1 MVEGLAVSH
10 KNQDSQVESGLTS
23 TGEFAEHGEPQQ
35 PPKQPCPECGSVRL
49 YRDGLR
55 YLSNG
60 NMVQRWLCRDCGYR
74 FSQRGSGR
82 SNRMHHVSTVEG
94 QSLNRCTALPSK
106 GQVCE
111 SLTRGSKNLSATET
125 KTVAED
131 LPQDAK
137 GSLIKYAAYLE
148 RQGYYRDTSYMDL
161 LRALLKDGANLQD
174 PEDVKTKI
182 ARHKWKDSVKMLATY
197 AYDQFCRMEN
207 ITWTKPR
214 YKQQETIL
222 YVPDE
227 KDLDALI
234 NSTQS
239 KRMAAYLQCLKE
251 TFADPGEVLRIE
263 WRDIK
268 DNIITI
274 NHPVKGHLPGQV
286 EVSNR
291 LLSMLNALPKTS
303 KLVFPTSY
311 DVVRQGLQSLRKRA
325 AIKLQNPKLLE
336 ISFKSYRHWGGSMLA
351 HYTNGNVLTIKKMLR
366 HKSVQ
371 NTMKYIHTL
380 EFKDEDF
387 EIATATTE
395 EEVKQL
401 GQAGFIKYDE
411 MKGIHFYRKPK
422 KYRV

>member
-1 MVEGLAVSH
+1 MVEE
-10 KNQDSQVESGLTS
+10 VEGKAALPLRKAHLVKRQQN
-23 TGEFAEHGEPQQ
+23 GKLVDLMPDGQPQQ
-35 PPKQPCPECGSVRL
+35 FPDQPLPEKCPQCGSSLL
-49 YRDGLR
+49 YRDGMR
-55 YLSNG
+55 YTDLG
-60 NMVQRWLCRDCGYR
+60 EIQRWLCRGCGYR
-74 FSQRGSGR
+74 FSVPHKSYKECQTIGK
-82 SNRMHHVSTVEG
+82 H
-94 QSLNRCTALPSK
+94 
-106 GQVCE
+106 QVCAI
-111 SLTRGSKNLSATET
+111 LKDAKNLNNATIE
-125 KTVAED
+125 KVAGVI
-131 LPQDAK
+131 PQDAK
-137 GSLIKYAAYLE
+137 GSLVKYAAHLE
-148 RQGYYRDTSYMDL
+148 RQGYYGDTSYMDL
-161 LRALLKDGANLQD
+161 MRALVKDGANLYD
-174 PEDVKTKI
+174 SEDVKTKI
-182 ARHKWKDSVKMLATY
+182 ARHKWKGHEWKDSVKMLAVY
-197 AYDQFCRMEN
+197 AYDQFCKMEN

-227 KDLDALI
+227 KDLDALTS
-234 NSTQS
+234 STQS

-251 TFADPGEVLRIE
+251 TFADPGEILRLE

-286 EVSNR
+286 EVTNR

-311 DVVRQGLQSLRKRA
+311 AVIRQCFQEFRKRA
-325 AIKLQNPKLLE
+325 AVKLQNPKLLE

-395 EEVKQL
+395 EEIKQL

-422 KYRV
+422 RFSGLK

>member
-1 MVEGLAVSH
+1 MQEPSGWPLKRRNCIATACRVNDDLGWRVSGTGQVL
-10 KNQDSQVESGLTS
+10 KNL
-23 TGEFAEHGEPQQ
+23 EPQ
-35 PPKQPCPECGSVRL
+35 V
-49 YRDGLR
+49 
-55 YLSNG
+55 
-60 NMVQRWLCRDCGYR
+60 
-74 FSQRGSGR
+74 
-82 SNRMHHVSTVEG
+82 
-94 QSLNRCTALPSK
+94 
-106 GQVCE
+106 
-111 SLTRGSKNLSATET
+111 ET
-125 KTVAED
+125 KTTAGET
-131 LPQDAK
+131 PQDAK
-137 GSLIKYAAYLE
+137 GSLVKYAAHLE
-148 RQGYYRDTSYMDL
+148 RQGYYGDSSYMDL
-161 LRALLKDGANLQD
+161 MRLLVKDGANLHD

-197 AYDQFCRMEN
+197 AYDQFCVMEG
-207 ITWTKPR
+207 IKWTKPH
-214 YKQQETIL
+214 YKQEETIL

-234 NSTQS
+234 SSTHS
-239 KRMAAYLQCLKE
+239 KRMAAYLQTLKE
-251 TFADPGEVLRIE
+251 TFADPGEILRLE

-268 DNIITI
+268 DNVVTI

-291 LLSMLNALPKTS
+291 LISMLNALPQTS

-311 DVVRQGLQSLRKRA
+311 ATMHQCFLGLRKRA
-325 AIKLQNPKLLE
+325 ASKLQNPKLLD
-336 ISFKSYRHWGGSMLA
+336 ISFKSFRHWGGSMLA

-401 GQAGFIKYDE
+401 GQAGFTKYDE
-411 MKGIHFYRKPK
+411 MRGMHFYRKPK
-422 KYRV
+422 RFRGLQ

>member
-1 MVEGLAVSH
+1 MC
-10 KNQDSQVESGLTS
+10 N
-23 TGEFAEHGEPQQ
+23 
-35 PPKQPCPECGSVRL
+35 
-49 YRDGLR
+49 
-55 YLSNG
+55 
-60 NMVQRWLCRDCGYR
+60 
-74 FSQRGSGR
+74 
-82 SNRMHHVSTVEG
+82 VSTVER
-94 QSLNRCTALPSK
+94 QSLNPTSALPSK
-106 GQVCE
+106 RQVCAVLQE
-111 SLTRGSKNLSATET
+111 AKNLNNAAES

-148 RQGYYRDTSYMDL
+148 RQGYYGDTSYMDL
-161 LRALLKDGANLQD
+161 MRILVKDGANLQN

-214 YKQQETIL
+214 YKQQETLL

-251 TFADPGEVLRIE
+251 TFADPGEILRLE

-311 DVVRQGLQSLRKRA
+311 AVVRQCLQSLRKRA
-325 AIKLQNPKLLE
+325 AMKLQNPKLLE
-336 ISFKSYRHWGGSMLA
+336 ISFRSYRHWGGSMLA

-380 EFKDEDF
+380 EFRDEDF

-401 GQAGFIKYDE
+401 GEAGFTKYDE

-422 KYRV
+422 RFRGLK

>member
-1 MVEGLAVSH
+1 
-10 KNQDSQVESGLTS
+10 
-23 TGEFAEHGEPQQ
+23 
-35 PPKQPCPECGSVRL
+35 
-49 YRDGLR
+49 
-55 YLSNG
+55 
-60 NMVQRWLCRDCGYR
+60 
-74 FSQRGSGR
+74 
-82 SNRMHHVSTVEG
+82 
-94 QSLNRCTALPSK
+94 
-106 GQVCE
+106 
-111 SLTRGSKNLSATET
+111 
-125 KTVAED
+125 
-131 LPQDAK
+131 
-137 GSLIKYAAYLE
+137 
-148 RQGYYRDTSYMDL
+148 MDL